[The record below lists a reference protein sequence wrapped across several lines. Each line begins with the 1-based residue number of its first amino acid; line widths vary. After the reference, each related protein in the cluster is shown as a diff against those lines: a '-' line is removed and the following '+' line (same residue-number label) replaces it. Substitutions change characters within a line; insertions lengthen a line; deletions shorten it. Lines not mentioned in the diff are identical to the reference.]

1 MSFKRE
7 GDDPGQLGV
16 LQRRRIAD
24 LLANYIP
31 EEEALL
37 LRSGKYACT
46 VCAHRPVF
54 DTLEVLTV
62 HRAGRRH
69 RSSLQHFYGRKGS
82 PQAVAQ
88 QQGQG
93 QEVQAEEE
101 GSPAPLLARTRRIT
115 HSALLK
121 AAPYSS
127 CCRRAGA
134 LGSSSRVGAAQAG
147 PNSALPLPGAPQGHG
162 GAAAATPAA
171 ALPGHRG
178 GHGGTAAATPAAVL
192 PGHRGGHGA
201 AAAATPAA
209 LLPGH
214 RGGHGAAAAATP
226 AAVLPG
232 HRGGHGA
239 AAAATPAAVL
249 PGHRGG
255 RAGTPRAAAARRQPG
270 GSGGASAAAP
280 SPARRQA
287 LERYLQLRSAGW
299 LQDPSGKWVK
309 DQNVEFDSDEEEPP
323 ALLPPA

>member
-37 LRSGKYACT
+37 LRSGRYACT

-62 HRAGRRH
+62 HRAGKKH
-69 RSSLQHFYGRKGS
+69 QSSLQRFYGRKGS
-82 PQAVAQ
+82 AQ
-88 QQGQG
+88 DVTQQHWQEE
-93 QEVQAEEE
+93 EVQAEEE

-127 CCRRAGA
+127 CCRRAGVP
-134 LGSSSRVGAAQAG
+134 GSSSRAAVAQAG
-147 PNSALPLPGAPQGHG
+147 PTSALPLPEPPQEDRGAT
-162 GAAAATPAA
+162 AATP
-171 ALPGHRG
+171 
-178 GHGGTAAATPAAVL
+178 V
-192 PGHRGGHGA
+192 
-201 AAAATPAA
+201 A

-214 RGGHGAAAAATP
+214 R
-226 AAVLPG
+226 
-232 HRGGHGA
+232 R
-239 AAAATPAAVL
+239 
-249 PGHRGG
+249 G
-255 RAGTPRAAAARRQPG
+255 RADTPRAAAARKQRG
-270 GSGGASAAAP
+270 GKGKASVAAP
-280 SPARRQA
+280 SPPQAPSPTRRQA
-287 LERYLQLRSAGW
+287 LERYLQLRSSGW

-309 DQNVEFDSDEEEPP
+309 DETVEFDSDEEEPP